1 MNTNKGQGGVLGFF
15 FVLGVFIL
23 VWALFL
29 ASWFTQIGVDAIAAN
44 SLTGLEAFV
53 WGNINLFITLGVLV
67 AGAGGVFFASSGG
80 AQ

>member
-29 ASWFTQIGVDAIAAN
+29 ANWFTQIGTGAIATN
-44 SLTGLEAFV
+44 SLTGLEAFM

-67 AGAGGVFFASSGG
+67 AGAGGVFFASGG